1 MYDDWEIWEQIR
13 QGDTQALKM
22 LHNRYFS
29 QMNLYARKIAGDHYP
44 TEEIVSDCFIK
55 LWTRRKAILIER
67 SVKNYLFLMVRNG
80 LIDDLRKKKVKRVS
94 PETIPELPDGER
106 LEEFDF
112 YDKLHQALEK
122 LPAQRRCILEMAAFD
137 SFTYAQIA
145 EQLHISVNTVK
156 TQMGRAYRFLKEELD
171 PKTFQLFLLFRKF

>member
-13 QGDTQALKM
+13 QDDTQALKM

-44 TEEIVSDCFIK
+44 AEEIVSDCFIK
-55 LWTRRKAILIER
+55 LWTRRKVILIER
-67 SVKNYLFLMVRNG
+67 SVKSYLFLMLRNG
-80 LIDDLRKKKVKRVS
+80 LIDELRKKKVKQIS
-94 PETIPELPDGER
+94 PETIPELPDGE
-106 LEEFDF
+106 LHEAFDF
-112 YDKLHQALEK
+112 YDKLHLALEK

-145 EQLHISVNTVK
+145 EKLHISVNTVK

-171 PKTFQLFLLFRKF
+171 PKTFQLFLLFRKN